1 MNRSGVMSDECLT
14 NAIDLAVPNVL
25 VLGKSSRHRYI
36 PERLLGYEGNPVQF
50 ELAKDF
56 LVE

>member
-1 MNRSGVMSDECLT
+1 MSDECLT